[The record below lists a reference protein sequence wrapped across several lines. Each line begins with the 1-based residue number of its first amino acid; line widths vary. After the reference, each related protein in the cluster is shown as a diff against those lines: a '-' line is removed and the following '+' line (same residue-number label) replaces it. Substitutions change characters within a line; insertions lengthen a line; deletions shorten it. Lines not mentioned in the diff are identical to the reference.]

1 MSDTRHAATISERIA
16 AREGA
21 GTHRE
26 RLQAADMILWDALR
40 KVQKSTPEDR
50 EVLFTDLGLE
60 TADYTYLTDILATA
74 LRGITARREQATQV
88 LSSYPLITL
97 STLVGT
103 ALLSR
108 GDGFWEPYATRLR
121 FPEGENA
128 GGLLRPV
135 IPELLRTMNLSS
147 FEDADL
153 GGQQYVGTI
162 TLHAGIPNQ
171 DLPGLLTYLKTM
183 HLAGTAGDD
192 AEAVGQRMQHELVN
206 GAAAPVS
213 LISLARV
220 LPERAAE
227 IFTRVYE
234 LQQYSTEHGGWPTDE
249 GAFEG
254 TNGLPEPTFS
264 RLVSLFSG
272 EDIPEDEGDAVAPE
286 TAELPVPYLQL
297 NLDDLQFELVF
308 PEHHWSGRTCQWT
321 VQSPEDSAAVAQA
334 PNVSYGGF
342 EERRVPLTSQFTTL
356 QVTGPDGRTH
366 ELGVGNR
373 RPIILLRPNGHLRR
387 DQETFKGVEVLAA
400 VHDGV
405 TANVPDHRKGAIAGW
420 PSWSLR
426 CFYVADAKSVDV
438 RKGSFAKR
446 YKANRE
452 TSPVWD
458 DGEGAL
464 KNLVGP
470 DNRPVFTT
478 SPLLTLPMDTSTWEL
493 TWTRTNAD
501 GSLQNFIVDTELT
514 PGEPMELF
522 PTIPD
527 DPWVGHYTV
536 ELRKDGR
543 TRDRRTF
550 NMAEGLSAKIS
561 FGSTHSKG
569 EFQFLQ
575 QDKNKNIL
583 SPAFIEF
590 SAPAHAQL
598 SYPRDMCRHRSAR
611 TYAIGSTTDPEATL
625 AVTPQ
630 VPQLQY
636 LLPKAGEMAQWVGA
650 YQQVDAD
657 VLSETDSFRLRF
669 PVPVYEVKLMVIA
682 VDERKKRAASR
693 PQSITLE
700 STKRG
705 QEWSCS
711 ALALTSAMTTDAD
724 YRVLVTWQP
733 QTIKQFVEAKNDRW
747 LRNEFYQSKGNIK
760 DPRPTAPLS
769 PIFRVTKNPL
779 LTDATI
785 IGTRLKLTLGRH
797 IADDLVVRAWQV
809 TAPLEDATE
818 IPMTGTVGTLP
829 EALVD
834 SGPLIIE
841 ARENNMDMLFNGWAS
856 DIPSP
861 KAIVV
866 DQVEHQAPGS
876 PLNPLRWMFDTAADR
891 DLLSNEL
898 QDVWTARDRFH
909 AVLDAAPQHF
919 NERLGDF
926 DIATRAYLLR
936 DPRASLTELNESGI
950 PADRQVEAFV
960 RSRLP
965 LASFSTAITAG
976 AIHREPWIGLIQEM
990 NDVRSLY
997 LTNRA
1002 VGYDDD
1008 DELAESRDYLKTTGG
1023 RDLWL
1028 QFTGAGHG
1036 CAVTRDAA
1044 LTRPALQLLR
1054 NNGAEQ
1060 FLSMIM
1066 PGADPDDTPTGFIS
1080 IDSRAVTQAELVR
1093 HRNAVNTVWELPDMY
1108 RRAEQWAGIILDT
1121 FEDPELRQTIAELTA
1136 LPNSEIHRADDE
1148 WLRAPLVSFVFSFLA
1163 RGIAHDIIRPL
1174 PEFAA
1179 MIPQWALLA
1188 RHLPKLTAFDL
1199 VTAEAAALAATTATY
1214 RKASR
1219 V

>member
-1 MSDTRHAATISERIA
+1 MSDTRHAATISQRIA

-26 RLQAADMILWDALR
+26 RLQAADMILWESLR

-50 EVLFTDLGLE
+50 EVLFTDIGLE

-74 LRGITARREQATQV
+74 LRGITVRKEQATQV
-88 LSSYPLITL
+88 LRSYPLITL

-103 ALLSR
+103 ALLSC
-108 GDGFWEPYATRLR
+108 GDSFWESYATRLC
-121 FPEGENA
+121 FPGGESP
-128 GGLLRPV
+128 GSLLRPV
-135 IPELLRTMNLSS
+135 IPDLLRRMNLTN
-147 FEDADL
+147 FEDNDL
-153 GGQQYVGTI
+153 GGQQFVGTI

-171 DLPGLLTYLKTM
+171 DLPDLLKYIESI
-183 HLAGTAGDD
+183 HLAGVPDGD
-192 AEAVGQRMQHELVN
+192 AEAIGRQMQHELVN

-213 LISLARV
+213 LSSLARV

-234 LQQYSTEHGGWPTDE
+234 LQQYSAEHGGWPTDE

-264 RLVSLFSG
+264 RLASLFSG
-272 EDIPEDEGDAVAPE
+272 EDITEDADDAVAPA
-286 TAELPVPYLQL
+286 TVELPVPYLQI
-297 NLDDLQFELVF
+297 NPDDLQFELVF

-356 QVTGPDGRTH
+356 QVTGPDGCTH
-366 ELGVGNR
+366 ELGIDNK

-387 DQETFKGVEVLAA
+387 DQENFKGVEVMAA

-405 TANVPDHRKGAIAGW
+405 TANVPNHNKGAIAGW

-438 RKGSFAKR
+438 RKGSFFKR

-458 DGEGAL
+458 DGEGVL
-464 KNLVGP
+464 RNLMGS
-470 DNRPVFTT
+470 DNRPVFAS
-478 SPLLTLPMDTSTWEL
+478 SPLLTLPMDAATWEL
-493 TWTRTNAD
+493 AWTRTNAD
-501 GSLQNFIVDTELT
+501 GSLLEFDVDTDIT
-514 PGEPMELF
+514 PGEPTEIF
-522 PTIPD
+522 PTIPG

-536 ELRKDGR
+536 ELRKNNKSH
-543 TRDRRTF
+543 DRRTF
-550 NMAEGLSAKIS
+550 NMAERLSAKIS

-575 QDKNKNIL
+575 QDKHKNVL

-590 SAPAHAQL
+590 SAPAHSQL
-598 SYPRDMCRHRSAR
+598 SYPRDVRRHLSTR
-611 TYAIGSTTDPEATL
+611 TYTIGSTTDPEATL
-625 AVTPQ
+625 SVAPQ
-630 VPQLQY
+630 VPQIQY
-636 LLPKAGEMAQWVGA
+636 LLPKVDEMSQWVGA

-657 VLSETDSFRLRF
+657 ALSETEPFRLRF
-669 PVPVYEVKLMVIA
+669 PVQVYDVTLIVIP
-682 VDERKKRAASR
+682 VDERKKSAVGR
-693 PQSITLE
+693 PQTIALE
-700 STKRG
+700 SAKRG
-705 QEWSCS
+705 REWSCS
-711 ALALTSAMTTDAD
+711 ALALTTAMDADAD
-724 YRVLVTWQP
+724 YRVVVSWQP
-733 QTIKQFVEAKNDRW
+733 KTIKQFVEAKNDRW
-747 LRNEFYQSKGNIK
+747 LRNEFYRNKGKID
-760 DPRPTAPLS
+760 DPRPSAPIS
-769 PIFRVTKNPL
+769 QIFRVTKNPL
-779 LTDATI
+779 ITEASIT
-785 IGTRLKLTLGRH
+785 GTRLALALGRR
-797 IADDLVVRAWQV
+797 ISDDLTVRAWQV
-809 TAPLEDATE
+809 TAPMEDAIE
-818 IPMTGTVGTLP
+818 IPMSGTVGVLP
-829 EALVD
+829 D
-834 SGPLIIE
+834 SLMDAGPLIIE
-841 ARENNMDMLFNGWAS
+841 ARENNLDMLFNGWAS

-866 DQVEHQAPGS
+866 DQFEYQAPAA
-876 PLNPLRWMFDTAADR
+876 PLNPQRWMFDTTADR
-891 DLLSNEL
+891 ELLSNEL

-909 AVLDAAPQHF
+909 AVLDTSDKHF
-919 NERLGDF
+919 NKRLGDF
-926 DIATRAYLLR
+926 DVTTRAYLLR
-936 DPRASLTELNESGI
+936 DPRASLTELNASGI

-965 LASFSTAITAG
+965 LRSFSTAITAG
-976 AIHREPWIGLIQEM
+976 DIHREPWIGLIQEM

-997 LTNRA
+997 LTNRV

-1008 DELAESRDYLKTTGG
+1008 AELDESRNYVKTVGG
-1023 RDLWL
+1023 HDLWM

-1044 LTRPALQLLR
+1044 LKHPALQLLR
-1054 NNGAEQ
+1054 NNSTEQ

-1066 PGADPDDTPTGFIS
+1066 PGTDLNDVPTGFIS
-1080 IDSRAVTQAELVR
+1080 VDSRAATQAELVR
-1093 HRNAVNTVWELPDMY
+1093 HRSAVNMVWELPNMY
-1108 RRAEQWAGIILDT
+1108 QRAEQWAGIILDT
-1121 FEDPELRQTIAELTA
+1121 FEDPELRQTIAELTE
-1136 LPNSEIHRADDE
+1136 LPNSEIRRADDK
-1148 WLRAPLVSFVFSFLA
+1148 WLCAPLVSFIFSFVA

-1174 PEFAA
+1174 PEFAT
-1179 MIPQWALLA
+1179 MIPQWALLT

-1199 VTAEAAALAATTATY
+1199 VTAEAAALAATTANY